1 MSDRT
6 RGDSSNN
13 SLRILASLVIALCIW
28 LFSAFNDDYDHAIHA
43 KLSYV
48 FPSDVEVD
56 GSLPDQVILQ
66 LRGNGWTLLRASA
79 YHPQVKVDWQEIK
92 DRTVIDLQKYK
103 AVLSAE
109 IPGNAEV
116 VDIYPGFVPVK
127 YSEIDS
133 VKLPVQPDVRWRA
146 DKHSTDVIKLKP
158 DSVWV
163 KGEGSAL
170 AELAY
175 WPTEKLYL
183 SGLDT
188 SGTIPLAESKGLRLS
203 AVAVQFSF
211 KAAAKEHN
219 KD

>member
-28 LFSAFNDDYDHAIHA
+28 LFSAFNDDCDHAIHA
-43 KLSYV
+43 KLSYA
-48 FPSDVEVD
+48 FPPDVEVD

-103 AVLSAE
+103 GLLSAE

-127 YSEIDS
+127 YTEIDS
-133 VKLPVQPDVRWRA
+133 VKLPVQPNVRWRS
-146 DKHSTDVIKLKP
+146 DKHSTDSIKLKP

-163 KGEGSAL
+163 KGEGRGQCFGRACLL
-170 AELAY
+170 ADGKTVLVRIGYFRNYTACRIERI
-175 WPTEKLYL
+175 EIICGGC
-183 SGLDT
+183 SIQFQG
-188 SGTIPLAESKGLRLS
+188 SSKR
-203 AVAVQFSF
+203 A
-211 KAAAKEHN
+211 
-219 KD
+219 